1 MREPIRLHCRCG
13 RSASQ
18 STPSGCW
25 KLAVGGLTV
34 GLLLMLAGWT
44 RGQEGPAAA
53 AQPVAAEEGSRH
65 LDQIREHLLKGR
77 YAEGAEACAELPPE
91 LQHSPAV
98 VWLWSHCL
106 EEQGD
111 VSGALSHVQAAL
123 DRQPDSPKLLGRLA
137 ELQYRQGKH
146 EESAATVARALAA
159 DPDELQSR
167 VVQVSLL
174 KETGREDE
182 ALDASRWFIGYYN
195 RVQPETSE
203 VLIGIAR
210 GVELFALWNPKS
222 QNLNMI
228 INTLC
233 PDALKA
239 DRRSWQAHE
248 VAGGLLLEKYNKAQG
263 LPELKKA
270 LALNP
275 QASSIYAKLAEAAW
289 EDRDM
294 AEARQMVERA
304 LEINPN
310 CVPALLVKSDLQRE
324 GGDPIAGKET
334 LAAVEKLNPRATG
347 LWSRRAAN
355 SLFDEGFPTDAELD
369 TLFARLQDRQAL
381 GEAAQ
386 SGFGRA
392 LAHEAEF
399 NPRPARFLTEVGR
412 QAESK
417 FKFDFAERCYRV
429 AMRLSERQPEPRS
442 ALGLLA
448 MRTGHLAEAREI
460 LDQAFDSDPF
470 HVRVSNM
477 RKVVKLL
484 EGYETLETE
493 HFLIRYDSVADRVLA
508 RYLAD
513 YLESVYPGMVAQY
526 GHAPAQKTQF
536 ELFHK
541 AKGVSAHSWFSARLV
556 GLPWIQTIG
565 ASTGMIVALSS
576 PTASERPYNWA
587 RVAKHEFVHI
597 LTLQGTRFN
606 IPHWYTEA
614 LAVLAEQ
621 TPRPELWNELLRER
635 VPAGKLLNL
644 DTINEGFTRARNQ
657 RDWNFAYCQSRL
669 YAEYLQERFGAD
681 ATSRLLEGYRQGLS
695 TTQALRQLFQVEQ
708 AGFEQGY
715 REYLNRVVD
724 QLKGE
729 IPEEPETHLPTAEK
743 AYRSQPDDPA
753 VAARYALAL
762 SHVNK
767 RKEARKIALGV
778 LEKQPRHPEASLV
791 MARLSLRA
799 EDTTEAARWLDEALD
814 RSRPDPRILEARARL
829 HLDEKEYQ
837 AAAELYELGLQQAPS
852 HVAWQKG
859 LATALLRSKQLAR
872 LKPVLEQLAVSDGD
886 DPLVRRKRA
895 ELALNEQDFATARR
909 YAELALE
916 IDVMNP
922 ETHEILAQAL
932 GEQREFDRAAMEWG
946 IAAECQPKEP
956 RYRVE
961 QARTLGK
968 AGRAG
973 DGVKILQELLKTTPG
988 HNPAQQLLEELSK

>member
-1 MREPIRLHCRCG
+1 MALLGLTAALLLI
-13 RSASQ
+13 SASW
-18 STPSGCW
+18 S
-25 KLAVGGLTV
+25 LAQDDPPGTDK
-34 GLLLMLAGWT
+34 
-44 RGQEGPAAA
+44 PAAA
-53 AQPVAAEEGSRH
+53 TEAQPALAP
-65 LDQIREHLLKGR
+65 IREHLLKGR
-77 YAEGAEACAELPPE
+77 YAEGAEACAELAAE
-91 LQHSPAV
+91 LQTAPAV
-98 VWLWSHCL
+98 AVLWSQCL

-111 VSGALSHVQAAL
+111 AAGAVARVAEAL
-123 DRQPDSPKLLGRLA
+123 ERQPDSPVLLGRLA
-137 ELQYRQGKH
+137 ELQYRRG
-146 EESAATVARALAA
+146 EFAECAATLLRALAA
-159 DPDELQSR
+159 DPDELRSHI
-167 VVQVSLL
+167 VQVSLL
-174 KETGREDE
+174 RDTGREDE
-182 ALDASRWFIGYYN
+182 ALEASRWFIGHYN
-195 RVQPETSE
+195 RLQPESAE
-203 VLIGIAR
+203 VLVGIAR

-222 QNLNMI
+222 PNLNMI

-239 DRRSWQAHE
+239 DKQYWPAHE
-248 VAGGLLLEKYNKAQG
+248 VAASLLLAKYNKAQG

-275 QASSIYAKLAEAAW
+275 QASSIYARLAEIAW
-289 EDRDM
+289 EDRDLV
-294 AEARQMVERA
+294 EARQMVERA
-304 LEINPN
+304 LEIHPN
-310 CVPALLVKSDLQRE
+310 CISALLVRSDLQRE
-324 GGDPIAGKET
+324 GGDPIASKET
-334 LAAVEKLNPRATG
+334 LAAVETLNPAAVG
-347 LWSRRAAN
+347 LWSRRATAA
-355 SLFDEGFPTDAELD
+355 LFDEGFPGDAELD
-369 TLFARLQDRQAL
+369 DLFTRLQDNQPL
-381 GEAAQ
+381 SDAAQ

-392 LAHEAEF
+392 LAKAALI
-399 NPRPARFLTEVGR
+399 NPRPAQFLTEVGR

-417 FKFDFAERCYRV
+417 FKFDFAERCYRE
-429 AMRLSERQPEPRS
+429 AMRLSQRQPEPRA

-448 MRTGHLAEAREI
+448 MRTGHLEEAREI
-460 LDQAFDSDPF
+460 LDQAFESDPF

-493 HFLIRYDSVADRVLA
+493 HFLIRYDSVADRILA
-508 RYLAD
+508 KYLAE
-513 YLESVYPGMVAQY
+513 YLESVYPDMVAQY

-576 PTASERPYNWA
+576 PTAGERSYNWA

-614 LAVLAEQ
+614 LAVLAEE

-644 DTINEGFTRARNQ
+644 DTINEGFTRAKNQ

-669 YAEYLQERFGAD
+669 YAEYLQQRFGAD
-681 ATSRLLEGYRQGLS
+681 ATHRLLEGYRQGLS
-695 TTQALRQLFQVEQ
+695 TAQALRQLFQVEQ
-708 AGFEQGY
+708 AEFEQGY
-715 REYLNRVVD
+715 REYLNQVVA

-743 AYRSQPDDPA
+743 AYRAQPDDPA

-762 SHVNK
+762 SNVNK
-767 RKEARKIALGV
+767 RKEARKIAQGV

-799 EDTTEAARWLDEALD
+799 EDTSEAARWLDEALD
-814 RSRPDPRILEARARL
+814 RTHPDARILEARARL
-829 HLDEKEYQ
+829 HLEEKEYLP
-837 AAAELYELGLQQAPS
+837 AAELYELGLRQAPS

-859 LATALLRSKQLAR
+859 LATALLRAKQFDR
-872 LKPVLEQLAVSDGD
+872 LKPVLEQLAISDGD

-895 ELALNEQDFATARR
+895 ELALNENDYPTAQT
-909 YAELALE
+909 YAELSLE

-922 ETHEILAQAL
+922 ETHEILARAL
-932 GEQREFDRAAMEWG
+932 GELGQFDRAAREWG
-946 IAAECQPKEP
+946 TAAECQPKEP

-961 QARTLGK
+961 QARALGK
-968 AGRAG
+968 AGRPAE
-973 DGVKILQELLKTTPG
+973 GVAVLQELLKTQPG
-988 HNPAQQLLEELSK
+988 HTPAQQLLEELAK

>member
-1 MREPIRLHCRCG
+1 VRESNRYHCRCG
-13 RSASQ
+13 RPVGRSFG
-18 STPSGCW
+18 SGRRH
-25 KLAVGGLTV
+25 LALLGLTLA
-34 GLLLMLAGWT
+34 LLLTAAGWSVAQDDQP
-44 RGQEGPAAA
+44 GASKPPAVTEAPA
-53 AQPVAAEEGSRH
+53 H
-65 LDQIREHLLKGR
+65 LAPIREHLLKGR
-77 YAEGAEACAELPPE
+77 YAEGAEACAELPSE
-91 LQHSPAV
+91 QQQSSAV

-111 VSGALSHVQAAL
+111 VAGAVAQVTAAL
-123 DRQPDSPKLLGRLA
+123 ERESDSPKLLGRLA
-137 ELQYRQGKH
+137 ELQYRQGQFAAC
-146 EESAATVARALAA
+146 AATLARSLAA

-167 VVQVSLL
+167 MVQVSLL
-174 KETGREDE
+174 RDTGREDE
-182 ALDASRWFIGYYN
+182 ALEASRWFIGHYN
-195 RVQPETSE
+195 KLQPDSAE
-203 VLIGIAR
+203 VLVGIAR

-239 DRRSWQAHE
+239 DRQFWPAHE
-248 VAGGLLLEKYNKAQG
+248 VAGSLLLEKYNKAQG

-275 QASSIYAKLAEAAW
+275 QASSIYAKLAEVAW
-289 EDRDM
+289 EDRDLV
-294 AEARQMVERA
+294 EARQMVDRA
-304 LEINPN
+304 LEINPS
-310 CVPALLVKSDLQRE
+310 CVPALLVRSDLQRE
-324 GGDPIAGKET
+324 GGDPIASKEI
-334 LAAVEKLNPRATG
+334 LATVEKLNPQAAG
-347 LWSRRAAN
+347 LWSRRAAA
-355 SLFDEGFPTDAELD
+355 SLFDEGFPSDEELD
-369 TLFARLQDRQAL
+369 TLFSRLQDHQPL
-381 GEAAQ
+381 SEVAQ

-392 LAHEAEF
+392 LATVAAV

-412 QAESK
+412 QAEAK
-417 FKFDFAERCYRV
+417 FKFDFAERCYRE
-429 AMRLSERQPEPRS
+429 ALRLSQRQPEPRS
-442 ALGLLA
+442 ALGLLS
-448 MRTGHLAEAREI
+448 MRTGRLAEAREI
-460 LDQAFDSDPF
+460 LDQAFESDPF

-493 HFLIRYDSVADRVLA
+493 HFLIRYDSAADRVLA

-513 YLESVYPGMVAQY
+513 YLESVYPEMIAQY

-681 ATSRLLEGYRQGLS
+681 ATHRLLEGYRQGLS

-708 AGFEQGY
+708 AEFEQGY
-715 REYLNRVVD
+715 REYLNRVVT

-743 AYRSQPDDPA
+743 AYRAQPNDPA

-762 SHVNK
+762 SNVNK
-767 RKEARKIALGV
+767 RKEARKIAQGV
-778 LEKQPRHPEASLV
+778 LEKQPKHPEASLV

-814 RSRPDPRILEARARL
+814 RQNPDPRILEARARL
-829 HLDEKEYQ
+829 HLEEKEYQ
-837 AAAELYELGLQQAPS
+837 AAADLYDLGLQQAPS

-859 LATALLRSKQLAR
+859 LATALLRGKQFDR
-872 LKPVLEQLAVSDGD
+872 LKPVLEQLSISDGD

-895 ELALNEQDFATARR
+895 ELALNEKDYPTARR
-909 YAELALE
+909 YAELSLE
-916 IDVMNP
+916 IDVLSP
-922 ETHEILAQAL
+922 ETHEILAQSL
-932 GEQREFDRAAMEWG
+932 GELGEFDRAAREWG
-946 IAAECQPKEP
+946 TAAECQPKEP

-961 QARTLGK
+961 QARALGK
-968 AGRAG
+968 GGRVD
-973 DGVKILQELLKTTPG
+973 DGVRVLEELLKTMPG
-988 HNPAQQLLEELSK
+988 HTPAQQLLEELSK